1 MLTVTLV
8 IEYQLPLIKIGK
20 VFFNLSDGKDLLVA
34 IYRRERAPVWCLVDD
49 DSLSRYLVFIMRRGS
64 VLTTYCTPN
73 PLLWLIW
80 TKVSA
85 HIIFFCAFF
94 SYLSFDRT
102 DAMVNLKSQ
111 YNQSSTLETYAISWG
126 WLQRPIEQINDS
138 LRVPLLCYS
147 IFLLRLT
154 NRKWHV
160 LKTGCLKN
168 GLILVRPWRYMEV
181 KEYLINK

>member
-1 MLTVTLV
+1 MGKKMLVV
-8 IEYQLPLIKIGK
+8 
-20 VFFNLSDGKDLLVA
+20 

-64 VLTTYCTPN
+64 VLTKHFTPN

-126 WLQRPIEQINDS
+126 WLQRPIEEINDS
-138 LRVPLLCYS
+138 SRVPLLCYS
-147 IFLLRLT
+147 IFLLRPT
-154 NRKWHV
+154 NNEWHV
-160 LKTGCLKN
+160 LKTGRLKHM
-168 GLILVRPWRYMEV
+168 LIWLNRDGIWNS
-181 KEYLINK
+181 KNTSWIK

>member
-20 VFFNLSDGKDLLVA
+20 VFFNPSDGKDLLVA

-64 VLTTYCTPN
+64 VLTTHCTSN

-85 HIIFFCAFF
+85 HIIFFLCLFF
-94 SYLSFDRT
+94 LFIFWSYGRNGELEEPVQSKFNIGDIRYFVRLVTTTDRTNKWLSTFAPVMLLNLSF
-102 DAMVNLKSQ
+102 AS
-111 YNQSSTLETYAISWG
+111 
-126 WLQRPIEQINDS
+126 
-138 LRVPLLCYS
+138 
-147 IFLLRLT
+147 
-154 NRKWHV
+154 
-160 LKTGCLKN
+160 
-168 GLILVRPWRYMEV
+168 
-181 KEYLINK
+181 NKQ